1 VLGLVDMTSPVLF
14 HIGYHKTA
22 TTWMQRM
29 FFIPKYGFQQIA
41 THEDV
46 DKHIV
51 APHGFDF
58 DPRPMA
64 QMIDEK
70 RSRLSNAHVPVVSS
84 EILSGQP
91 FFGGLSSD
99 VYANRIKEISPDARV
114 LVSIRSQNRILVSCY
129 MQYLLRGGTMSPK
142 QFFEGKR
149 VVEFYAFR
157 PDHFEYDRLVA
168 YYFNL
173 FGPENVHVTTQESLS
188 RNPDAAAADIAVFSE
203 NSQFTRLDDRDTRA
217 EGKSYPE
224 YAAPLLRRINH
235 IQTSALNPNPIVSVG
250 HTPRGLYRGVGYVMK
265 RPLMAKAMAN
275 YKPVTEY
282 VEKAFR
288 GHYTESNRRLRDL
301 LPRLDLSA
309 YA

>member
-1 VLGLVDMTSPVLF
+1 MSAPVLF

-29 FFIPKYGFQQIA
+29 LFVPKYGFEQVA

-46 DKHIV
+46 DTHIV

-64 QMIDEK
+64 EMIDVK
-70 RSRLSNAHVPVVSS
+70 RRRLSNAAVPVVSS
-84 EILSGQP
+84 EIMSGQP

-99 VYANRIKEISPDARV
+99 IYAQRIKAIAPDARI
-114 LVSIRSQNRILVSCY
+114 LVSIRSQPKILVSCY
-129 MQYLLRGGTMSPK
+129 MQYLLRGGTMSPR

-149 VVEFYAFR
+149 PVEFYAFR
-157 PDHFEYDRLVA
+157 PDHFKYDKLVGF
-168 YYFNL
+168 YQDL

-188 RNPDAAAADIAVFSE
+188 KDANAAAAAIAAFSD
-203 NSQFTRLDDRDTRA
+203 NTQFPGLTA
-217 EGKSYPE
+217 EDMRVNAKSYPE
-224 YAAPLLRRINH
+224 YAAPVLRRINH
-235 IQTSALNPNPIVSVG
+235 IQTSDLNPNPVVSLG
-250 HTPRGLYRGVGYVMK
+250 QTPFGLYKLAGYAMRRKAVERVMK
-265 RPLMAKAMAN
+265 N
-275 YKPVTEY
+275 YRPVTDY
-282 VEKAFR
+282 VQRHFK

-301 LPRLDLSA
+301 LPAHMDLSA